1 MHGQLPARAEGP
13 LYAGTLQWGV
23 AETQHFVNPYFSMQ
37 VTQFRRNS
45 TPCMVNTRGPKARTV
60 CRGFSQWGGVDR
72 KHGNQGDEKCDHW
85 ISIDG
90 GRKLLMT
97 LFMGIQTAWFV
108 RWSVSLNMIINDSF
122 HWLKSLKGLGKSTP
136 LMH

>member
-60 CRGFSQWGGVDR
+60 CRGFSQWGALKWTENIEIKGMRSVTIELVLMVD
-72 KHGNQGDEKCDHW
+72 
-85 ISIDG
+85 
-90 GRKLLMT
+90 
-97 LFMGIQTAWFV
+97 
-108 RWSVSLNMIINDSF
+108 VSF
-122 HWLKSLKGLGKSTP
+122 
-136 LMH
+136 